1 MEKQK
6 QIDILAKLISIKS
19 VNDNESE
26 VADYIES
33 LFAPYQDQGVQI
45 DRVQYAP
52 GRDNLVVTIGSGDQ
66 ILGFSG
72 HEDVVSAGDESDW
85 QTDPFQA
92 TIKDGNLYGRGASDM
107 KSGLAALIISMLE
120 MLEDN
125 SVPGKIRLLCTVGE
139 ETGEYGAAQLTKEG
153 YADGLAGLIIAEPG
167 NDMTEIGYTSKG
179 VIDYI
184 VTSVGKQAHSSQ
196 PEKGINAID
205 HLIDFATQVKPLM
218 AQFDQEN
225 PILGKLTHVQ
235 SVFQGGSQINS
246 VPDKAIIKGNIR
258 TIPEYPNKVV
268 FAALNDLV
276 EKLNQKD
283 GYDLSIRYSFPE
295 EAMPG
300 DKNAPLIK
308 LMEKVHGEI
317 FKDRSVKAI
326 GQSGASDGSE
336 FLHGKGDFAIAE
348 IGPGKNTQ
356 HQTDEFVNVET
367 FYKSIE
373 FYKQV
378 AKEFFAK

>member
-153 YADGLAGLIIAEPG
+153 
-167 NDMTEIGYTSKG
+167 
-179 VIDYI
+179 
-184 VTSVGKQAHSSQ
+184 
-196 PEKGINAID
+196 
-205 HLIDFATQVKPLM
+205 
-218 AQFDQEN
+218 
-225 PILGKLTHVQ
+225 
-235 SVFQGGSQINS
+235 
-246 VPDKAIIKGNIR
+246 
-258 TIPEYPNKVV
+258 
-268 FAALNDLV
+268 
-276 EKLNQKD
+276 
-283 GYDLSIRYSFPE
+283 
-295 EAMPG
+295 
-300 DKNAPLIK
+300 
-308 LMEKVHGEI
+308 
-317 FKDRSVKAI
+317 
-326 GQSGASDGSE
+326 
-336 FLHGKGDFAIAE
+336 
-348 IGPGKNTQ
+348 
-356 HQTDEFVNVET
+356 
-367 FYKSIE
+367 
-373 FYKQV
+373 
-378 AKEFFAK
+378 

>member
-19 VNDNESE
+19 VNDNEGE

-33 LFAPYQDQGVQI
+33 LFTPYQDQGVQI
-45 DRVQYAP
+45 DRIQYAP
-52 GRDNLVVTIGSGDQ
+52 GRDNLVVTIGSGDR

-72 HEDVVSAGDESDW
+72 HEDVVSAGDEADW

-107 KSGLAALIISMLE
+107 KS
-120 MLEDN
+120 
-125 SVPGKIRLLCTVGE
+125 
-139 ETGEYGAAQLTKEG
+139 
-153 YADGLAGLIIAEPG
+153 GLAGLIIAEPG

-218 AQFDQEN
+218 AQFDQVN

-300 DKNAPLIK
+300 DKNTPLIK

-317 FKDRSVKAI
+317 FKDRPVKAI

-348 IGPGKNTQ
+348 IGPGNNTQ
-356 HQTDEFVNVET
+356 HQTDEFVNIET
-367 FYKSIE
+367 FYKSVE

-378 AKEFFAK
+378 AKEFFTK